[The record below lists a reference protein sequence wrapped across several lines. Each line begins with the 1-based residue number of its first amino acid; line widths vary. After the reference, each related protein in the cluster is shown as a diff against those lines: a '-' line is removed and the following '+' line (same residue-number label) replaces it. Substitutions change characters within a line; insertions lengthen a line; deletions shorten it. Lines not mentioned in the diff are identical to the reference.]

1 MTIHDIRPTPVD
13 VYAEWVGVTFWIY
26 VAYREFFS
34 SKPKSWLLK
43 IPCKF
48 LRLIAIVA
56 TLGFLAGCA
65 NPDPLAVASGPV
77 FALNAG
83 HWQPTQQ
90 DLAAPPAVT
99 DK

>member
-1 MTIHDIRPTPVD
+1 MTNGEVLENISHFPVLL
-13 VYAEWVGVTFWIY
+13 VLSWAIY
-26 VAYREFFS
+26 RKFFS
-34 SKPKSWLLK
+34 KKPVPSV
-43 IPCKF
+43 ITVPV
-48 LRLIAIVA
+48 RVIRMVLIVL
-56 TLGFLAGCA
+56 TFGLLAGCS
-65 NPDPLAVASGPV
+65 NSDSLAVANGPV

>member
-1 MTIHDIRPTPVD
+1 MTNGEMLENISHVPVLLVLCWAIYRKFYSKKPVPAVIAVPIRVIR
-13 VYAEWVGVTFWIY
+13 VILIILTFG
-26 VAYREFFS
+26 
-34 SKPKSWLLK
+34 L
-43 IPCKF
+43 
-48 LRLIAIVA
+48 
-56 TLGFLAGCA
+56 LAGCS

>member
-1 MTIHDIRPTPVD
+1 MVNTQLIPIVGEVGSGFLWVWA
-13 VYAEWVGVTFWIY
+13 VY
-26 VAYREFFS
+26 RRFFS
-34 SKPKSWLLK
+34 SKSLPQ
-43 IPCKF
+43 
-48 LRLIAIVA
+48 LIAVTIRVTRVILVVA
-56 TLGFLAGCA
+56 TFGLLAGCS

-90 DLAAPPAVT
+90 DLTAPPAVT